1 MRGSCRSRWIIAM
14 CRAACVL
21 LASLASACSPSDGAS
36 PRPTPTSPTLPT
48 SPPRPAPPA
57 PTSRFLPAPPAAPT
71 SSDPLVGRYA
81 LDIAVAASSCE
92 SVPAHAQR
100 RTYTADIHDHED
112 RYAVKLYD
120 ATFLSDGGPVGY
132 GCHDRRLPYNGVCHM
147 FLMRRDGNSTV
158 SVTMSDEDEWRG
170 SEIWELLADGRLLA
184 ITGEATGLVRD
195 GRIEAAG
202 PGGLWWG
209 NGIPST
215 QTESGGC
222 RGELQLTFTRR

>member
-1 MRGSCRSRWIIAM
+1 MLATL
-14 CRAACVL
+14 ACDSQRPPTGP
-21 LASLASACSPSDGAS
+21 SLGIPPSPA
-36 PRPTPTSPTLPT
+36 RPVS
-48 SPPRPAPPA
+48 S
-57 PTSRFLPAPPAAPT
+57 SGFLQAPPAAPT

-120 ATFLSDGGPVGY
+120 AAFLSDGGAVSY
-132 GCHDRRLPYNGVCHM
+132 GCRDRRLPYDGACHM

-158 SVTMSDEDEWRG
+158 SVTMSPEDEWRG
-170 SEIWELLADGRLLA
+170 SEIWELLADGRLLD
-184 ITGEATGLVRD
+184 IWGQATGLVRD

-209 NGIPST
+209 NGLPASD
-215 QTESGGC
+215 SHAC

>member
-1 MRGSCRSRWIIAM
+1 MPRDWRSIVV
-14 CRAACVL
+14 AAVVL
-21 LASLASACSPSDGAS
+21 ATLACDSQRPPTGPSVGI
-36 PRPTPTSPTLPT
+36 
-48 SPPRPAPPA
+48 PPFG
-57 PTSRFLPAPPAAPT
+57 FLPAPPAAPT

-92 SVPAHAQR
+92 SIPAHLQR
-100 RTYTADIHDHED
+100 RTYIADIHDHED

-120 ATFLSDGGPVGY
+120 ASFLSDGSAVSY
-132 GCHDRRLPYNGVCHM
+132 GCRDRRLPYDGVCHM

-158 SVTMSDEDEWRG
+158 SVTMSAEDEGRG
-170 SEIWELLADGRLLA
+170 SEIWELLAYGRLLA
-184 ITGEATGLVRD
+184 IVGQATGLVRD

-209 NGIPST
+209 NGLPA
-215 QTESGGC
+215 TESYGC